1 MKLDGDGGAVALLPK
16 QERRRRRSRAEGR
29 LLVVEAVA

>member
-1 MKLDGDGGAVALLPK
+1 MATGALFALLPK
-16 QERRRRRSRAEGR
+16 QERRRRRSRSDGR